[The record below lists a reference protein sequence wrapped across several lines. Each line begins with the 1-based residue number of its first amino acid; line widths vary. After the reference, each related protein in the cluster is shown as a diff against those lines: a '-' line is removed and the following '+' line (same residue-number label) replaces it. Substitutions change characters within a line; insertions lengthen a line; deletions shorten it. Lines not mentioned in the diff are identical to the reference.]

1 MTPDSSLYR
10 VGRKTVVWTL
20 VVASSETHAKMVA
33 RKLPLSAF
41 EAEGDTDFDAIE
53 VTDEANIPDAWRG
66 SVPWPEPGR
75 ENMYDDSTCEDI
87 VRHAAAHKEA
97 VEKWREDHP
106 S

>member
-10 VGRKTVVWTL
+10 VGRKAIVWTL

-41 EAEGDTDFDAIE
+41 EAEGDDFDALEI
-53 VTDEANIPDAWRG
+53 TDLEEIPAPWRG

-75 ENMYDDSTCEDI
+75 ENMYDDSSCEDI
-87 VRHAAAHKEA
+87 VRHATAQKKA
-97 VEKWREDHP
+97 VEEWNEEHP
-106 S
+106 LS

>member
-10 VGRKTVVWTL
+10 VSRKAVVWTL

-33 RKLPLSAF
+33 RKLPLDAF
-41 EAEGDTDFDAIE
+41 EADGDADFDAKEIS
-53 VTDEANIPDAWRG
+53 DQAGIPDAWRG
-66 SVPWPEPGR
+66 SVPWSEPGR

-87 VRHAAAHKEA
+87 VRHAAAQKEA
-97 VEKWREDHP
+97 VEKWHEDNP